1 MATKFQKGQTVRL
14 DKTVP
19 QGTIEKLRMDENGN
33 FFYLLQ
39 WTKAEWRNYVSLV
52 CRERAC
58 SCLVNV

>member
-39 WTKAEWRNYVSLV
+39 WTKEMAKLRLVGLQRTSL
-52 CRERAC
+52 
-58 SCLVNV
+58 

>member
-39 WTKAEWRNYVSLV
+39 WTKENGETTSRLFAENELV
-52 CRERAC
+52 AA
-58 SCLVNV
+58 

>member
-19 QGTIEKLRMDENGN
+19 QGMIEKLRMDENGN

-39 WTKAEWRNYVSLV
+39 WTKENGETTSRWFAENELV
-52 CRERAC
+52 AA
-58 SCLVNV
+58 

>member
-39 WTKAEWRNYVSLV
+39 WIKENGETTSRWFAENELV
-52 CRERAC
+52 AA
-58 SCLVNV
+58 

>member
-33 FFYLLQ
+33 FFYLWCSGPKRMAKLRLVGLQ
-39 WTKAEWRNYVSLV
+39 RTSL
-52 CRERAC
+52 
-58 SCLVNV
+58 